1 MMSGLFFPAL
11 ASRLICNRRETRTDS
26 GVSEE
31 VAPVGVS
38 EDSSI
43 FSSNNLFLNLKETI
57 CQS

>member
-43 FSSNNLFLNLKETI
+43 FSSNNLF
-57 CQS
+57 